1 MLAIGSPAPDLTFED
16 TTGRPVRLSDHR
28 GHPVLLYFLRST
40 TCPVCN
46 RHVRDLA
53 AHAARLAG
61 VRVLL
66 VVPEDRGTAAAWRAR
81 RDVGFPVLV
90 GRGDRPH
97 QRVGLGRRI
106 FGTMQQSGTV
116 LLDAAGTVRHLRAAT
131 VPTGG
136 YDRAG
141 VLAAVDALRTD
152 DATGARDGTVC

>member
-28 GHPVLLYFLRST
+28 GRAVLLYFLRSS

-46 RHVRDLA
+46 RHVRDLS
-53 AHAARLAG
+53 AHAAQLAG
-61 VRVLL
+61 VRILL
-66 VVPEDRGTAAAWRAR
+66 VVPEDRATAAAWRDR

-116 LLDAAGTVRHLRAAT
+116 LLDAAGTVRYVRAAT

-141 VLAAVDALRTD
+141 LLAAVDALRTG
-152 DATGARDGTVC
+152 DATGATDGAVC